1 MFNNLL
7 EKIITVA
14 MQEKL
19 IARINLK
26 REERLSPDLLG
37 LEVQISVKDSKGSP
51 VQNTTFNLQLDGQD
65 VVKGITD
72 QDGNF
77 EGEKVVNL
85 KESVRK
91 EIELKLAGTGETLAR
106 LLLSQKEIRAER
118 ERIEEEKKR
127 IEAEKKQE
135 EARLE
140 KERQEAAQRKE
151 EEKRRE
157 AEESKRIAGEQEKI
171 RRDIIKCYEER
182 VKEKIEEIDKSPRA
196 RQLKEHLVKQKDTDE
211 VEARWEK
218 ILASLAQRNPLNQAS
233 YLDAFGSVSPVLV
246 ELCPAL
252 RPKQDSYYLYL
263 MELRYDELQIY
274 SDSIAVGMDY
284 NATRSAFTTKGMR
297 LSSTEEAKRIL
308 EYSPHKEKFRWFGDN
323 EVYID
328 SLRAWTESGVNP
340 SRVET
345 VKVKTADSRSPNC
358 TCSRSLDTLYETI
371 SASTTSRVQGLGVLK
386 IPLVDPKDI
395 FLHCIKASYDEAQS
409 LRKPNWPQIH
419 SYFAQI
425 NPANGKSYAETL
437 EMFDLNE
444 KGRVE
449 MWIEDGIIKV
459 ATSREDQKKV
469 LCVPMW

>member
-1 MFNNLL
+1 
-7 EKIITVA
+7 

-118 ERIEEEKKR
+118 ERIEEEKK
-127 IEAEKKQE
+127 QE

-140 KERQEAAQRKE
+140 KERQETAQREE

-157 AEESKRIAGEQEKI
+157 AEESKRIAGEQEKV
-171 RRDIIKCYEER
+171 RRAAIECYKER
-182 VKEKIEEIDKSPRA
+182 VNKKIEDLGREAKIIDFK
-196 RQLKEHLVKQKDTDE
+196 KDLAFQVEPGE
-211 VEARWEK
+211 VNQAWRR
-218 ILASLAQRNPLNQAS
+218 ILASLMQKNPLNNQPYVTALTHMS
-233 YLDAFGSVSPVLV
+233 AVHVAQCPTLSPKSDDYWFYLMNL
-246 ELCPAL
+246 
-252 RPKQDSYYLYL
+252 DSYALK
-263 MELRYDELQIY
+263 IY
-274 SDSIAVGMDY
+274 SSGLVYEEGY
-284 NATRSAFTTKGMR
+284 SKTRSTLAAKGFR
-297 LSSTEEAKRIL
+297 LPSTEEAERVLK
-308 EYSPHKEKFRWFGDN
+308 YSPHQVNFKWFADN

-328 SLRAWTESGVNP
+328 SKRAWVESGINP
-340 SRVET
+340 SKAQA
-345 VKVKTADSRSPNC
+345 VKCKTSSHRERPNC
-358 TCSRSLDTLYETI
+358 TCFPDMHHYEI
-371 SASTTSRVQGLGVLK
+371 YASTSTDVQGIGILN
-386 IPLVDPKDI
+386 IPLIDPKNV
-395 FLHCIKASYDEAQS
+395 FLNVLEGSYGELPYS
-409 LRKPNWPQIH
+409 RPNWEKIH
-419 SYFAQI
+419 SYFAQV

-437 EMFDLNE
+437 EDFDLNE

-449 MWIEDGIIKV
+449 MWIEDGVLKV
-459 ATSREDQKKV
+459 ATSREDQKQV